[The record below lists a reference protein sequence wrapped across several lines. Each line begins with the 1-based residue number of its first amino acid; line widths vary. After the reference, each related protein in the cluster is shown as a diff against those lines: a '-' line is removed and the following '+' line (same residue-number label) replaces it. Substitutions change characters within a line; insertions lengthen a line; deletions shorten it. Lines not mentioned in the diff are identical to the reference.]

1 MSFRYGV
8 WVVSH
13 LLRHRRMNQASWPG
27 SAGLQLLGGAW
38 DKRSTEIIKPDGT
51 SEEGFQ
57 LSFDTRLML

>member
-1 MSFRYGV
+1 M
-8 WVVSH
+8 SH